1 MTDTLNNIKRFVDY
15 TRTLKGDEKGEAQ
28 VFCDR
33 LFQAFGH
40 PGYKEAGAEL
50 EYRVKAKG
58 KTTKFADL
66 LWRPRL
72 LLEMKKRGE
81 KLEKH
86 YQQAFEYWLEL
97 VPQRPKYVV
106 LCNFDEFWVY
116 DFDLQLREPVDRIK
130 LEELPDRFT
139 ALNFLF
145 AENRQPLFNNN
156 QIDVTRTAADKVAQV
171 FNRLVDRGEKVE
183 TAQRFIL
190 QCVVALFAED
200 IDLLPRGLFTELLEV
215 CQTNRESSYDL
226 IGGLFRQMGSN
237 RPAPKDSR
245 YRDVSYF
252 NGGIFST
259 IEPIALTRSE
269 IDLLLA
275 AAAERWSKVEPA
287 IFGTLF
293 ESSMGKAERHA
304 LGAHYTSEVDIQKVV
319 LPTIIR
325 PWRERI
331 EAANTLKDLL
341 ALRLELLDF
350 KVLDPACG
358 SGNFLYVA
366 YREVKRLEA
375 QLLTKI
381 HENFSRAANA
391 IGTMSLVKTSQ
402 FYGIDIKP
410 FAVELAKVTLMLA
423 KKLALDE
430 ENHLLQTAQMNLA
443 LELDR
448 ALPLD
453 NLDQN
458 IRCDDSLFC
467 DWTEADAIIG
477 NPPYLGSRYIAK
489 EHGYDYTEK
498 IYAHYPDVP
507 KMADYCVYWFR
518 RTHENLPQNGRA
530 GLIATN
536 TIRENETRKA
546 SLDYIVANSGTITE
560 AVSTQVWS
568 GDAAVHVSIVSWIK
582 GDAPG
587 EKKLYTQEGDAPNS
601 PYKLEIVEYITSSL
615 SSCFDVTAAKF
626 IVANKFPK
634 VVFVGQYPFNVGFLL
649 TPAEARQMLGKYPD
663 HQDVIFPYM
672 IGRDLVENNA
682 PSRWII
688 DFAQRDLLGVMKYK
702 AAFERVQ
709 KLVMPDVLAKAKE
722 EKQATGK
729 DSTRWTRM
737 AQKWWQ
743 FRDYQPGT
751 MKAIAK
757 IPRYVACSRVTKR
770 PIFEFISNQIHPD
783 NTLVIFSLA
792 DDYSFGILQSSIHW
806 AWCTARCSTLGSGFR
821 YTSNTVFDSF
831 PFPQSPTLAQ
841 AKKVAAAA
849 VKLRQLRRKVM
860 TENQWSLRELYR
872 TLDLPGDNPLRKA
885 QAELDAAVREA
896 YGMKAKDDPLKFLL
910 ELNFEVA
917 NRETQGLSVVAPG
930 LPPVVKNA
938 SEFITDDCVR
948 MPE

>member
-1 MTDTLNNIKRFVDY
+1 MTDTLNNIKKFVDY
-15 TRTLKGDEKGEAQ
+15 ARTLKGDEKGEAQ

-40 PGYKEAGAEL
+40 AGYKEAGAEL

-145 AENRQPLFNNN
+145 PENRQPLFNNN

-171 FNRLVDRGEKVE
+171 FNRLVERGEKVE

-215 CQTNRESSYDL
+215 CKTNRESSYDL
-226 IGGLFRQMGSN
+226 IGGLFRQMGSA

-381 HENFSRAANA
+381 HENFTRAGNA

-458 IRCDDSLFC
+458 IRCEDSLFC
-467 DWTEADAIIG
+467 DWEPINAIVG
-477 NPPYLGSRYIAK
+477 NPPFLGGKQMRLVLGDEYIDRIFAK
-489 EHGYDYTEK
+489 F
-498 IYAHYPDVP
+498 PDV
-507 KMADYCVYWFR
+507 KDVDFCTYWFR
-518 RTHENLPQNGRA
+518 LAHNHLGENCRA
-530 GLIATN
+530 GLVATN
-536 TIRENETRKA
+536 SISQGKSRKVT
-546 SLDYIVANSGTITE
+546 LDYITQNGGRIYDVI
-560 AVSTQVWS
+560 STQPWS
-568 GDAAVHVSIVSWIK
+568 GEAKVHISIVNWLKTS
-582 GDAPG
+582 D
-587 EKKLYTQEGDAPNS
+587 TQELTYRIDH
-601 PYKLEIVEYITSSL
+601 KIVSNINSSL
-615 SSCFDVTAAKF
+615 KAEIDVTQAVRLKANLNWCFQGVTPIGKGFIVTEQQVKAWIRVNSINQEVLQLFSTGDNLTKNSSCL
-626 IVANKFPK
+626 P
-634 VVFVGQYPFNVGFLL
+634 
-649 TPAEARQMLGKYPD
+649 E
-663 HQDVIFPYM
+663 
-672 IGRDLVENNA
+672 
-682 PSRWII
+682 RWII
-688 DFAQRDLLGVMKYK
+688 DFHNMSLEDASEYILPFEHLKLTVKPERDKNRRDTYK
-702 AAFERVQ
+702 NNWWIHGESRPALRK
-709 KLVMPDVLAKAKE
+709 KLISLSYYFAVPETSKWAIYVVCPSSWIPGNAVRALVSEDFYVL
-722 EKQATGK
+722 
-729 DSTRWTRM
+729 
-737 AQKWWQ
+737 
-743 FRDYQPGT
+743 
-751 MKAIAK
+751 
-757 IPRYVACSRVTKR
+757 
-770 PIFEFISNQIHPD
+770 
-783 NTLVIFSLA
+783 
-792 DDYSFGILQSSIHW
+792 GILTSNLHRQWVKAQSS
-806 AWCTARCSTLGSGFR
+806 TLKADTR
-821 YTSNTVFDSF
+821 YTHNTCFETF
-831 PFPQSPTLAQ
+831 PFPQNCPEKTKTQIRAAMQ
-841 AKKVAAAA
+841 A
-849 VKLRQLRRKVM
+849 LHD
-860 TENQWSLRELYR
+860 YR
-872 TLDLPGDNPLRKA
+872 TEQMERKQWGITQLYNQFFAEPASQLAKLHAQLDQLVC
-885 QAELDAAVREA
+885 QA
-896 YGMKAKDDPLKFLL
+896 YGIKANDDPLQFLL

-917 NRETQGLSVVAPG
+917 QREAQGLPVVSPGLSVV
-930 LPPVVKNA
+930 KNA
-938 SEFITDDCVR
+938 N
-948 MPE
+948 